1 MQIIASGKAPGIKK
15 KEDIAHLPTFSV
27 TRVTSGLKCD
37 SNSPALEKPDIP
49 RPERDVCPKYSD
61 WSLDVFETPFKLQGV
76 RIFNEFF

>member
-37 SNSPALEKPDIP
+37 SNSPTLEKPDIP
-49 RPERDVCPKYSD
+49 RG
-61 WSLDVFETPFKLQGV
+61 W
-76 RIFNEFF
+76 